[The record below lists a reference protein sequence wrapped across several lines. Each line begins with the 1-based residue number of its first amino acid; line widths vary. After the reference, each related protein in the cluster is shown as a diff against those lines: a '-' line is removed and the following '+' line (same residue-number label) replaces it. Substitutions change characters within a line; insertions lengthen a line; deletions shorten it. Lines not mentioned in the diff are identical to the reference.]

1 MEKINVSNEI
11 FKKISEVKKE
21 KNLNGHSAALDVL
34 ITDLE
39 NSLKAKTEDAERW
52 QNGLH
57 AKNHEIESYK
67 KRIIELEEQEKKATE
82 LEETVAHQNEELKK
96 LRENIGTDNSKVI
109 AELEEKNDN
118 LRQALMEANKRANE
132 NGENSTQIQIEVD
145 KLREENEI
153 LKSNLAAHET
163 NSSDVI
169 NLTVPAKN
177 ILEVVAARLSER
189 YGKPIQINDIVD
201 KMILRYN
208 IEQYTSWFYP
218 FVIEREEI
226 ESLTGKTR
234 QEWLKFFNGVE

>member
-57 AKNHEIESYK
+57 AKNHEIDSYK

-96 LRENIGTDNSKVI
+96 LRENIGTDNSEVVAKLE
-109 AELEEKNDN
+109 AEKADL
-118 LRQALMEANKRANE
+118 QAQLDAANQRANK
-132 NGENSTQIQIEVD
+132 NGENSTLIQIEVD

-163 NSSDVI
+163 NSSDVT
-169 NLTVPAKN
+169 LTVPAKN